1 MAEQNRNI
9 VTLEVAAGPEPDEEL
24 DASIQADIDMGGTDN
39 SNTMNLD
46 GAGDAGP
53 SRPDIDSIATAVDPR
68 LPTKKDAS
76 LREFL
81 GKMDDYAPIVSF
93 SASSPRENNQPNR
106 VEAALQ
112 PSLAYTH

>member
-9 VTLEVAAGPEPDEEL
+9 VALGVAAGPEPDEEL
-24 DASIQADIDMGGTDN
+24 DASIQADIDMGGTEN
-39 SNTMNLD
+39 ANAMNLD
-46 GAGDAGP
+46 GPGDAGP
-53 SRPDIDSIATAVDPR
+53 SRPVIDPIATAVDPR

-93 SASSPRENNQPNR
+93 TAPWPALTEVINQI
-106 VEAALQ
+106 E
-112 PSLAYTH
+112 